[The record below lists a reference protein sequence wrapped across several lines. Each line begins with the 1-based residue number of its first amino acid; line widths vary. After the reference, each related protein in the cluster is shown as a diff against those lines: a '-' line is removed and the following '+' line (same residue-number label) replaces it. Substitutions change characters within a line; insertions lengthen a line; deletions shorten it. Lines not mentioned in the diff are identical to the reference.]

1 MTTEQ
6 QERIIDILGYYGCL
20 IGTDSAEISTLIN
33 QMQLINTSSKD
44 ATIEAQ
50 IKNLATYWSNQI
62 GYEITDE
69 NNRCR
74 IDNFVTKRDVICFKV
89 CERFSTYGRIHYVL
103 GDVFGKDRSS
113 IYQSVIRSEER
124 FRMNDQLFM
133 DVYGLTLKEAA

>member
-20 IGTDSAEISTLIN
+20 IGTDSAEISTLIH
-33 QMQLINTSSKD
+33 QMQRINTSSKD
-44 ATIEAQ
+44 TAIEAQ
-50 IKNLATYWSNQI
+50 IKNLAAYWANEI

-74 IDNFVTKRDVICFKV
+74 DGHFVTKRDVICFKV
-89 CERFSTYGRIHYVL
+89 WEKFSTYGRIHYVL
-103 GDVFGKDRSS
+103 GDVFGKDRTSM
-113 IYQSVIRSEER
+113 YHAVMRSEER

-133 DVYGLTLKEAA
+133 DVYGLTIKEAA

>member
-6 QERIIDILGYYGCL
+6 QQKIIDILGYYKCL
-20 IGTDSAEISTLIN
+20 IGTDSAEVSTLIH
-33 QMQLINTSSKD
+33 QMQRINTSSKD
-44 ATIEAQ
+44 TAIEAQ
-50 IKNLATYWSNQI
+50 IKNLAAYWANEI

-124 FRMNDQLFM
+124 FRMNLSLIHISEPTRP
-133 DVYGLTLKEAA
+133 Y